1 MPGGTGGTRDEVY
14 RAIQALTPGELL
26 KLKHFAAWRVRGL
39 ARASCGR
46 TGEDLLSE
54 ANLSILE
61 GVANNGS
68 GRSWNKNVDLAT
80 LLCGAMRSISS
91 HWKRDFVEEEEA
103 LLESQIAMRGGEDA
117 WISPLDEAVSD
128 DPSQERDV
136 AARQEW
142 ALITKL
148 YLDDVAARG
157 VLEGWSRGMTASE
170 IMEDSGLTK
179 WEYQET
185 MRRIRLRL
193 REQDETL
200 RSKGRR
206 GRRLNL
212 DGCKKWR

>member
-91 HWKRDFVEEEEA
+91 HWKRDFVEDEEA
-103 LLESQIAMRGGEDA
+103 LLESELATRDGEEG

-128 DPSQERDV
+128 DPCQERYV
-136 AARQEW
+136 AAREEW
-142 ALITKL
+142 DLIATL
-148 YLDDVAARG
+148 FRDDVAARK
-157 VLEGWSRGMTASE
+157 VLEGWSREMTPREVMKAL
-170 IMEDSGLTK
+170 DLTEWK
-179 WEYQET
+179 YEQAV
-185 MRRIRLRL
+185 RRIRLRL
-193 REQDETL
+193 RKRYKNL
-200 RSKGRR
+200 RSK
-206 GRRLNL
+206 
-212 DGCKKWR
+212 

>member
-1 MPGGTGGTRDEVY
+1 MPDRAGATRDEFYQAVE
-14 RAIQALTPGELL
+14 ALTPGELL

-46 TGEDLLSE
+46 TWEDLLSE

-157 VLEGWSRGMTASE
+157 VLEGWSRGMAASE

>member
-1 MPGGTGGTRDEVY
+1 MPDRAGATKDEVY
-14 RAIQALTPGELL
+14 RAIEALTPGELL

-46 TGEDLLSE
+46 TWEDLLSE
-54 ANLSILE
+54 AVLSTLE
-61 GVANNGS
+61 GAVNNGG
-68 GRSWNKNVDLAT
+68 GRLWNRNVDLVT
-80 LLCGAMRSISS
+80 HLVGAMRSISS

-136 AARQEW
+136 TARQEW

-193 REQDETL
+193 REQDKTL

>member
-1 MPGGTGGTRDEVY
+1 
-14 RAIQALTPGELL
+14 LTPGELL

-136 AARQEW
+136 TARQEW

>member
-1 MPGGTGGTRDEVY
+1 MPGGTGATRDEVY
-14 RAIQALTPGELL
+14 RAIQALTLGERL
-26 KLKHFAAWRVRGL
+26 KLKKFAAWRVRGL
-39 ARASCGR
+39 GRASCGR
-46 TGEDLLSE
+46 TWEDLLSE
-54 ANLSILE
+54 AYLSKLE
-61 GVANNGS
+61 GTADNGS
-68 GRSWNKNVDLAT
+68 GRRWRKNVDLVT
-80 LLCGAMRSISS
+80 LFCGAMRSISS

-136 AARQEW
+136 TARQEW

>member
-1 MPGGTGGTRDEVY
+1 MPCGTVVTREQVY
-14 RAIQALTPGELL
+14 RAIQALTPGELV

>member
-1 MPGGTGGTRDEVY
+1 
-14 RAIQALTPGELL
+14 LTPGELL